1 MAAEKFK
8 TSCHVTENNLNWY
21 QYCVCKNKPKEED
34 IKLYADDTVSMN
46 KNSNFLF
53 GTTGLQIYFQD
64 WWAEVT
70 HGAKK

>member
-46 KNSNFLF
+46 
-53 GTTGLQIYFQD
+53 
-64 WWAEVT
+64 
-70 HGAKK
+70 

>member
-34 IKLYADDTVSMN
+34 IKRYSDDMVSINYAKLRKS
-46 KNSNFLF
+46 L
-53 GTTGLQIYFQD
+53 L
-64 WWAEVT
+64 
-70 HGAKK
+70 